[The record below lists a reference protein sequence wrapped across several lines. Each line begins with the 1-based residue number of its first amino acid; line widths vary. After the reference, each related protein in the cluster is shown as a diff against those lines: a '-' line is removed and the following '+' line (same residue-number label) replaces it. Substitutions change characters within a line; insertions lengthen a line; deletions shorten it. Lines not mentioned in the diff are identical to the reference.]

1 MEDIH
6 LNEIPEQL
14 RDVVVLANRSA
25 GTGAGAAALNEFKEQ
40 LENRDLRV
48 FLESDIE
55 RFKSIVGE
63 LEAEESLRCV
73 VAAGGDGTAELASNL
88 TSPETPLM
96 VFPMGTENLLAK
108 HLQITNDPTS
118 AAEVVSG
125 GSSFLFDAGIIDQK
139 LFLIMFSC
147 GFDADVVHRLHSAR
161 SGNINHLS
169 YAKPILES
177 IFSYQYPELHIRC
190 WNGDQLVQELDS
202 HWVFVF
208 NVPSYAA
215 GLGICPSANPHD
227 GLLDVCT
234 FDGGSFW
241 HGIYHLSAVI
251 LGQHQNL
258 DGFRNVRA
266 TKIEISSN
274 DEVPFQIDGDP
285 GGHIPTTIEVVRH
298 RLNLLV
304 SRDWLKRQAEGN
316 FEGK

>member
-1 MEDIH
+1 MEEFH
-6 LNEIPEQL
+6 PSEIPNQK
-14 RDVVVLANRSA
+14 RDVVILANRSA
-25 GTGAGAAALNEFKEQ
+25 GSGSGAAALDEFKSQ
-40 LENRDLRV
+40 LESRDLRV
-48 FLESDIE
+48 TLESGVDQFQATVRELESD
-55 RFKSIVGE
+55 
-63 LEAEESLRCV
+63 ESLRCV
-73 VAAGGDGTAELASNL
+73 VAAGGDGTAELVANL

-108 HLQITNDPTS
+108 HLHISNDPTF
-118 AAEVVSG
+118 AANTVAAG
-125 GSSFLFDAGIIDQK
+125 RSFQFDAGIVNKK

-161 SGNINHLS
+161 RGNINHLS
-169 YAKPILES
+169 YAKPILDS
-177 IFSYQYPELHIRC
+177 IFTYQYPELHIRC
-190 WNGDQLVQELDS
+190 WKGDQLVQELDS

-215 GLGICPSANPHD
+215 GLGICPGANPYD
-227 GLLDVCT
+227 GLLDVAT

-266 TKIEISSN
+266 TRIEITSK
-274 DEVPFQIDGDP
+274 EKVPFQIDGDP
-285 GGHIPTTIEVVRH
+285 GGHIPTSMEVVRE

-304 SRDWLKRQAEGN
+304 SEDWIQLQAQGISES
-316 FEGK
+316 E